1 MSTATNAVLLSVHP
15 PGAVDAYGE
24 ATPAAAA
31 WEGRAPGYLKRGQRA
46 ASSRGQA
53 VDVRSDVLTVRRA
66 AAVPVLPV
74 AGGSWEGW
82 TVVVE
87 DRRTPD
93 AAASRFRVAA
103 MENRAGGT
111 IADSFRLELADE
123 EPIT

>member
-1 MSTATNAVLLSVHP
+1 MSTATNAVLRSVHP
-15 PGAVDAYGE
+15 PGTVDGYGE

-53 VDVRSDVLTVRRA
+53 VDVLVDVLVVRRA
-66 AAVPVLPV
+66 AAVPVIPV
-74 AGGSWEGW
+74 AGASWEGW
-82 TVVVE
+82 TVVIE
-87 DRRTPD
+87 DRRTPTVVT
-93 AAASRFRVAA
+93 ARFQVTA

-123 EPIT
+123 EPA